1 MELWVSIVLF
11 FSIPSYAEAAEATEV
26 EQEAPCPHQVTGDHF
41 QEEPTQVYPLVNL
54 THNHIFLHYA

>member
-1 MELWVSIVLF
+1 MGFNSPV

-41 QEEPTQVYPLVNL
+41 QEELTSLLLVNL
-54 THNHIFLHYA
+54 THNHISLYHA